1 MDALTP
7 DRALAYLA
15 ELSTDLRAAV
25 VADRDGAVLAGDAW
39 LAAPLGEL
47 LSLAGGGGV
56 EVRAPAGTIVAAGGG
71 GHMLAAIA
79 GPGALPEL
87 LRHDVATVLGDL
99 AGTAG

>member
-25 VADRDGAVLAGDAW
+25 VSDRDGAVLAGDAW
-39 LAAPLGEL
+39 LAGPLGEL
-47 LSLAGGGGV
+47 LALAGGDGV
-56 EVRAPAGTIVAAGGG
+56 EVRAPGGTVVAARGD
-71 GHMLAAIA
+71 GHALAAIA

-87 LRHDVATVLGDL
+87 LRHDIATVLGDL
-99 AGTAG
+99 AGADG